1 MSKKVVK
8 ERTEEDKVTIA
19 PIEVMLGGQK
29 YRIEQLRIKD
39 SRGWRKSVVKLMTD
53 LPGYVDKA
61 MTKDADFFDALN
73 GLIVTMP
80 DAVIDLFFS
89 YARDLDRDEIEE
101 IASESELSL
110 AWDEVIKVAFPLLKS
125 IPQAMGR
132 LSQ

>member
-53 LPGYVDKA
+53 LPGYVNKA
-61 MTKDADFFDALN
+61 MAKDADFFDALN